1 MTDQNEGGCWQ
12 TPEQLSQNR
21 KQNNRKQQYWSDVK
35 TRGCLSSQTVIWL
48 FVGVWQAVIPH
59 LKEDIHVYL
68 LIYKFDF
75 LTN

>member
-21 KQNNRKQQYWSDVK
+21 KQNKRKQQYWSDVK

-48 FVGVWQAVIPH
+48 FVGVGEAIVPH
-59 LKEDIHVYL
+59 LKEDIQGYL
-68 LIYKFDF
+68 LLYES
-75 LTN
+75 